1 MNKVLSTVLL
11 GSLVLGTVVPS
22 VYASGLDGNVANGD
36 SNSGTHVDIVQ
47 DIGFFEDALNDT
59 KQSIFNELV
68 LQSGKVK
75 EIMQNEE
82 GVVSGFLINSKDNE
96 IFISVSEDTLYL
108 DNDNTLKGALKDIK
122 VGDTIYVYRSI
133 VETRSLPPQTHG
145 YIVLY
150 NVSDSINV
158 PKFCEVESIE
168 EGAGS
173 GEKVILTDNGGLYI
187 MITEKTIIKDYDNAD
202 KLTLSDIKV
211 GDTVLCWIGPV
222 LFSYPGQT
230 TGNTIMKV
238 SDVFED
244 ETDINNTVS
253 MDNFKDITIE
263 HRAYEAFKTLV
274 EKGIV
279 SGVSSDMIAPDDT
292 LTRSSF
298 VTMLARACADL
309 NGVEDLSQYNGV
321 SQFKDNILEAWFNP
335 YVNWAFEY
343 GVTNGIS
350 ENEFGVNSLVTKE
363 QMVTMIHNY
372 VKNNNVALKTVD
384 IENQLMIDY
393 DTSSSWSL
401 EALNWASNL
410 GLIDLDENGNY
421 NPTSNAT
428 RSDMA
433 ILLTKFLQIVDTDAV
448 VDVIDVVEADA
459 IVDGVGD
466 LEVGTDSSV
475 N

>member
-22 VYASGLDGNVANGD
+22 VYASALDGNVANGD

-47 DIGFFEDALNDT
+47 DIGSFEAPLNDT
-59 KQSIFNELV
+59 KQSMFNELV

-150 NVSDSINV
+150 NVFNSINV

-168 EGAGS
+168 EGGGS

-187 MITEKTIIKDYDNAD
+187 MITEKTIIKDYNNAD
-202 KLTLSDIKV
+202 KLTLPDIKV
-211 GDTVLCWIGPV
+211 GDTVLCWVGPV

-238 SDVFED
+238 SDVFEG

-263 HRAYEAFKTLV
+263 HHAYEAFKTLV

-298 VTMLARACADL
+298 VTMLARAC
-309 NGVEDLSQYNGV
+309 VEDVDVEVGFQLTKFTDIYPY
-321 SQFKDNILEAWFNP
+321 AWYANS
-335 YVNWAFEY
+335 VVWAVEHK
-343 GVTNGIS
+343 VTNGIS
-350 ENEFGVNSLVTKE
+350 ETEFGPDLFVTKE
-363 QMVTMIHNY
+363 QMVQMIYNY
-372 VKNNNVALKTVD
+372 VKNNDVKID
-384 IENQLMIDY
+384 IVEPKNEIVMDY
-393 DTSSSWSL
+393 DSCSSWAM
-401 EALNWASNL
+401 EAINWAGNIGIL
-410 GLIDLDENGNY
+410 DLDEDGNY
-421 NPTSNAT
+421 HPTEEAT

-433 ILLTKFLQIVDTDAV
+433 ILLTNFLNILIVN
-448 VDVIDVVEADA
+448 E
-459 IVDGVGD
+459 
-466 LEVGTDSSV
+466 SV
-475 N
+475 SK